1 MANSQSR
8 PSIWKNDSHSTSDD
22 LRPKLKKCLPSHD
35 GCWFPKS
42 NISPPIGGGA
52 VKAGGASPTVGT
64 REALA
69 GLSFGLSLYIMSCI
83 VGSFRT
89 LASSAKRHPWP
100 ISNRQDSKRWS
111 RRAHR
116 VLHLQLAKLGFLILP
131 VVSLAKVPQLSSV
144 GDGFDDTY
152 STQLRPIQ
160 KSPDKLYTFVRQRSP
175 VIKFDRRLIGDR
187 FLFL

>member
-1 MANSQSR
+1 MMYIRHHTAGR
-8 PSIWKNDSHSTSDD
+8 GTADSSAEQN
-22 LRPKLKKCLPSHD
+22 KKH
-35 GCWFPKS
+35 
-42 NISPPIGGGA
+42 NQ
-52 VKAGGASPTVGT
+52 TT
-64 REALA
+64 HR
-69 GLSFGLSLYIMSCI
+69 
-83 VGSFRT
+83 
-89 LASSAKRHPWP
+89 AKRHPWP

-160 KSPDKLYTFVRQRSP
+160 KVGILIPQDHIPVYLTFPSLK
-175 VIKFDRRLIGDR
+175 IFSTK
-187 FLFL
+187 

>member
-1 MANSQSR
+1 MMYIRHHTAGR
-8 PSIWKNDSHSTSDD
+8 GTADSSAEQN
-22 LRPKLKKCLPSHD
+22 KKH
-35 GCWFPKS
+35 
-42 NISPPIGGGA
+42 NQ
-52 VKAGGASPTVGT
+52 TT
-64 REALA
+64 HR
-69 GLSFGLSLYIMSCI
+69 
-83 VGSFRT
+83 
-89 LASSAKRHPWP
+89 AKRHPWP